1 MKEHKKK
8 AIEEHNR
15 KFDKLQKLRKLIK
28 GDKYE
33 WVIRYCGS
41 GMTEEQIDNWLVIYG
56 EKK

>member
-1 MKEHKKK
+1 MKEHKKRS
-8 AIEEHNR
+8 IEEHNR

-33 WVIRYCGS
+33 LVIRCCGTD
-41 GMTEEQIDNWLVIYG
+41 MTEEQIDNWLVVYG